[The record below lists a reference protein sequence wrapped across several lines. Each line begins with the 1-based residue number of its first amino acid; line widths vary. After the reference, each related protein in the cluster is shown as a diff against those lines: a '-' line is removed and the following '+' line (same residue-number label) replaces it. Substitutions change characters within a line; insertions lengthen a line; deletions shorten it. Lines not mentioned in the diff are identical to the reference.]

1 VTDRCVDGSPQ
12 VSALAETHDIRL
24 VVVPSLLDLLSKE
37 RTNMDR
43 KIATR
48 WCRVV
53 AVALACSTVLVANS
67 SADPVTVTSGHF
79 QFGRAPTAGFTF
91 SGPDG
96 FFLDAGL
103 VPVGFVMQTCAA
115 TGCRPG
121 DVVNLSTVAGA
132 GSGGNR
138 DRRLPA
144 TFTLGTASSATV
156 NGTEFAT
163 GENNGSFLGNVG
175 LAGSFRFDTPPFV
188 LRVVPPSQSSPFTA
202 PFVFNG
208 HVTGFRM
215 TDDAARTPLFDVT
228 LTGHGTGFSDFEEE
242 LSGVFKSDI
251 FRFTFEATPA
261 VPEPATLAL
270 FGTGLFGLIARAR
283 PKRR

>member
-1 VTDRCVDGSPQ
+1 
-12 VSALAETHDIRL
+12 L
-24 VVVPSLLDLLSKE
+24 VVLPLLLDLLSKE
-37 RTNMDR
+37 RTSMDR

-48 WCRVV
+48 WCRVI

-67 SADPVTVTSGHF
+67 SADPVTVTSGLF
-79 QFGRAPTAGFTF
+79 QFGRAPTAWFTF
-91 SGPDG
+91 SGSDG
-96 FFLDAGL
+96 FFLDAVL
-103 VPVGFVMQTCAA
+103 VPVGFVTQTCAA

-121 DVVNLSTVAGA
+121 DVFNLSTVAGA
-132 GSGGNR
+132 GSGGNT
-138 DRRLPA
+138 DSRLPP
-144 TFTLGTASSATV
+144 TFTLGTAFSATV

-163 GENNGSFLGNVG
+163 GENNGAFLGNVG

-188 LRVVPPSQSSPFTA
+188 LPSSGVVSPGQSSPFTA

-228 LTGHGTGFSDFEEE
+228 LTGHGTGFSDFEQETN
-242 LSGVFKSDI
+242 GVFTSDI